1 MGAMASPIPPDG
13 TDEGSATAMNVLA
26 INSGS
31 SSLKFKVVAFDE
43 SADAADNR
51 QPSIRCEGSVEEIGR
66 VAKLMLRLAGEMV
79 VQTTRTVPTHAE
91 AVQHMRQL
99 LEEASRLEGRDLRVD
114 AVGHRFVHGGEQ
126 FREPVVIDDD
136 VVAAIDRLAEFA
148 PLHNPGSIAGIKSVR
163 AVMGSHIPMVAVF
176 DTAFHRS
183 IPPRAATYAIDL
195 DLARRHGIHRY
206 GFHGIAHAS
215 LAGIC
220 AAAVN
225 RPLAQLRLI
234 TLHLGNGCS
243 ATAIDRGRSV
253 DTSMG
258 FTPLEGLM
266 MGTRSGDLDPAVIGH
281 LARREGLSV
290 DEVERLLNERSGLL
304 GVSGVS
310 SDMRELLKAAEGTPD
325 SRAALAL
332 DMFCYRIR
340 KYIGAY
346 LAVLGGA
353 DALVFGGGIGER
365 SAIIRA
371 RICDGM
377 GWCGIQLDP
386 LRNEM
391 AVSLASGDAMKI
403 SGQDAPLACYVA
415 GVDEE
420 EEIARATLDCV
431 LNRSSNDP

>member
-1 MGAMASPIPPDG
+1 MRGPSKR
-13 TDEGSATAMNVLA
+13 
-26 INSGS
+26 SG
-31 SSLKFKVVAFDE
+31 LL
-43 SADAADNR
+43 
-51 QPSIRCEGSVEEIGR
+51 
-66 VAKLMLRLAGEMV
+66 AKLMLRLAGKTV
-79 VQTTRTVPTHAE
+79 VRTTRTVSTHAD
-91 AVQHMRQL
+91 AAQHMMQM
-99 LEEASRLEGRDLRVD
+99 LEDSSRLEGEALRVD
-114 AVGHRFVHGGEQ
+114 AVGHRVVHGGEQ

-136 VVAAIDRLAEFA
+136 VVAALDGLAEFA
-148 PLHNPGSIAGIKSVR
+148 PLHNPGSIAGIKGVR

-183 IPPRAATYAIDL
+183 IPPGAATYAIDL

-220 AAAVN
+220 ATAVN

-234 TLHLGNGCS
+234 TLQLGNGCS

-258 FTPLEGLM
+258 FTPLEGLV
-266 MGTRSGDLDPAVIGH
+266 MGTRSGDVDPAVVWH
-281 LARREGLSV
+281 LVRREGLSV

-310 SDMRELLKAAEGTPD
+310 RDMRELLNAAEGKPD

-332 DMFCYRIR
+332 DMFCYRVR

-377 GWCGIQLDP
+377 DWCGVRLDS
-386 LRNEM
+386 LRNEA
-391 AVSLASGDAMKI
+391 AVAIAPGDAMKI
-403 SGQDAPLACYVA
+403 SEEGAPLACYVA

-420 EEIARATLDCV
+420 VQIARATHDCI
-431 LNRSSNDP
+431 LNRSSNNP

>member
-1 MGAMASPIPPDG
+1 
-13 TDEGSATAMNVLA
+13 MNVLA

-31 SSLKFKVVAFDE
+31 SSLKFKVIEFDE
-43 SADAADNR
+43 SPRTAAR
-51 QPSIRCEGSVEEIGR
+51 FTASSRYEGFIEEIGPAAR
-66 VAKLMLRLAGEMV
+66 LTLRHAGK
-79 VQTTRTVPTHAE
+79 TVIQATSPVSTHAE
-91 AVQHMRQL
+91 AIRCMVQM
-99 LEEASRLEGRDLRVD
+99 LEESSKLEGRDLRID
-114 AVGHRFVHGGEQ
+114 AVGHRVVHGGEQ

-136 VVAAIDRLAEFA
+136 VVAAIDRLAEWA
-148 PLHNPGSIAGIKSVR
+148 PLHNPGSIAGIKGAR
-163 AVMGSHIPMVAVF
+163 AALGSHIPMVAVF

-183 IPPRAATYAIDL
+183 MPLVATSYAIDE
-195 DLARRHGIHRY
+195 DLAKKHGIHRY

-225 RPLAQLRLI
+225 RPLTSLRLI
-234 TLHLGNGCS
+234 TLQLGNGCS

-258 FTPLEGLM
+258 FTPLEGLV
-266 MGTRSGDLDPAVIGH
+266 MGTRSGDLDPAVVGH
-281 LARREGLSV
+281 LVRREGLSV

-304 GVSGVS
+304 GVSGLS
-310 SDMRELLKAAEGTPD
+310 HDMRELLKAAEGKPD

-332 DMFCYRIR
+332 DLFCYRIR

-365 SAIIRA
+365 AAVIRA

-377 GWCGIQLDP
+377 DWCGVRLDP
-386 LRNEM
+386 VRNQ
-391 AVSLASGDAMKI
+391 ATVGLAPGDSMMI
-403 SGQDAPLACYVA
+403 SEDEAPVACFVV

-420 EEIARATLDCV
+420 VEIARATHDCI
-431 LNRSSNDP
+431 LKRPASSFVKREA

>member
-1 MGAMASPIPPDG
+1 
-13 TDEGSATAMNVLA
+13 
-26 INSGS
+26 
-31 SSLKFKVVAFDE
+31 
-43 SADAADNR
+43 
-51 QPSIRCEGSVEEIGR
+51 
-66 VAKLMLRLAGEMV
+66 
-79 VQTTRTVPTHAE
+79 
-91 AVQHMRQL
+91 
-99 LEEASRLEGRDLRVD
+99 
-114 AVGHRFVHGGEQ
+114 VHGGEQ
-126 FREPVVIDDD
+126 FREPVVIDDG

-148 PLHNPGSIAGIKSVR
+148 PLHNPGSIEGIKGSR
-163 AVMGSHIPMVAVF
+163 AVLGPHIPMVAVF

-183 IPPRAATYAIDL
+183 IPLRAATYAIDL
-195 DLARRHGIHRY
+195 DLARKHGISRY

-225 RPLAQLRLI
+225 CPLAQLRLI
-234 TLHLGNGCS
+234 TLQLGNGCS

-266 MGTRSGDLDPAVIGH
+266 MGTRSGDVDPAVVGH
-281 LARREGLSV
+281 LVRKEGLSV

-304 GVSGVS
+304 GVSGLS
-310 SDMRELLKAAEGTPD
+310 RDMRELLSAAEGDPD

-332 DMFCYRIR
+332 DMFCYRAK

-365 SAIIRA
+365 SSAIRA
-371 RICDGM
+371 RICEGM
-377 GWCGIQLDP
+377 GWCGLRLDRS
-386 LRNEM
+386 RNEA
-391 AVSLASGDAMKI
+391 AVQVAPGEAVRISEASAPI
-403 SGQDAPLACYVA
+403 SCYVA

-420 EEIARATLDCV
+420 MEIARATFDCV
-431 LNRSSNDP
+431 LKKTSSNL

>member
-1 MGAMASPIPPDG
+1 
-13 TDEGSATAMNVLA
+13 MNVLA

-31 SSLKFKVVAFDE
+31 SSLKFKVVEFDE
-43 SADAADNR
+43 SADAAGNR
-51 QPSIRCEGSVEEIGR
+51 QPNIRYEGAVEDIGPA
-66 VAKLMLRLAGEMV
+66 AKLMLRLAGKTI
-79 VQTTRTVPTHAE
+79 VQATRPVSTHTE
-91 AVQHMRQL
+91 AVRCMMQM
-99 LEEASRLEGRDLRVD
+99 LEESSRLQGRDLRFD
-114 AVGHRFVHGGEQ
+114 AVGHRVVHGGEQ

-136 VVAAIDRLAEFA
+136 VVAVIDQLAEFA
-148 PLHNPGSIAGIKSVR
+148 PLHNPGSIAGIEGAR
-163 AVMGSHIPMVAVF
+163 AVLGAHIPMVAVF

-195 DLARRHGIHRY
+195 DLARKHGIHRY
-206 GFHGIAHAS
+206 GFHGIAHAL

-225 RPLAQLRLI
+225 RPLAKLRLI
-234 TLHLGNGCS
+234 TLQLGNGCS
-243 ATAIDRGRSV
+243 ATAIDRGHSV

-258 FTPLEGLM
+258 FTPLEGLV
-266 MGTRSGDLDPAVIGH
+266 MGTRSGDLDPAVVGH
-281 LARREGLSV
+281 LVRKEGLSI

-304 GVSGVS
+304 GVSGLS
-310 SDMRELLKAAEGTPD
+310 RDMREILSAAEGKPD

-332 DMFCYRIR
+332 DIFCYRVR

-365 SAIIRA
+365 SAVIRA

-377 GWCGIQLDP
+377 GWCGIRLDP
-386 LRNEM
+386 ALNQ
-391 AVSLASGDAMKI
+391 AVVGLAPGDAMKI
-403 SGQDAPLACYVA
+403 SEEEAPVACYVA

-420 EEIARATLDCV
+420 IEIARATLDCV
-431 LNRSSNDP
+431 RKWQFSK

>member
-1 MGAMASPIPPDG
+1 MM
-13 TDEGSATAMNVLA
+13 MNVLA

-31 SSLKFKVVAFDE
+31 SSLKFKVIEFDD
-43 SADAADNR
+43 SPNTAAR
-51 QPSIRCEGSVEEIGR
+51 FAASSRYEGFVEDIGPAAR
-66 VAKLMLRLAGEMV
+66 LTLRHAGKTV
-79 VQTTRTVPTHAE
+79 VQATRPVSTHAE
-91 AVQHMRQL
+91 AVRCMMQM
-99 LEEASRLEGRDLRVD
+99 LEESSKLEGRDLRVD
-114 AVGHRFVHGGEQ
+114 AVGHRVVHGGEQ

-136 VVAAIDRLAEFA
+136 VVAAIDHLAELA
-148 PLHNPGSIAGIKSVR
+148 PLHNPGSIAGIKGAR
-163 AVMGSHIPMVAVF
+163 AAMGSHIPMVAVF

-195 DLARRHGIHRY
+195 DLTHKHGIHRY

-234 TLHLGNGCS
+234 TLQLGNGCS

-266 MGTRSGDLDPAVIGH
+266 MGTRSGDVDPAVIGH
-281 LARREGLSV
+281 LVRKEGLSV

-304 GVSGVS
+304 GVSGLS
-310 SDMRELLKAAEGTPD
+310 HDMRELLKAAEGKPD

-346 LAVLGGA
+346 MAVLGGA
-353 DALVFGGGIGER
+353 DALIFGGGIGER
-365 SAIIRA
+365 SAVIRA

-377 GWCGIQLDP
+377 DWCGVRLDP
-386 LRNEM
+386 LRNEA
-391 AVSLASGDAMKI
+391 AVNLAPGGAIKI
-403 SGQDAPLACYVA
+403 SEDEAPVACYVV

-420 EEIARATLDCV
+420 VEIARATRDCV
-431 LNRSSNDP
+431 LKGPSSK

>member
-1 MGAMASPIPPDG
+1 
-13 TDEGSATAMNVLA
+13 MNVLA

-31 SSLKFKVVAFDE
+31 SSLKFIVVTFDE
-43 SADAADNR
+43 SPKTAAPVVTSSRYD
-51 QPSIRCEGSVEEIGR
+51 GSVEEIGSAAR
-66 VAKLMLRLAGEMV
+66 LTLRHAGKTV
-79 VQTTRTVPTHAE
+79 VQATRPVSTHAE
-91 AVQHMRQL
+91 AVRCMMQM
-99 LEEASRLEGRDLRVD
+99 LEESSKLEGRDLRVD
-114 AVGHRFVHGGEQ
+114 AVGHRVVHGGEQ

-148 PLHNPGSIAGIKSVR
+148 PLHIPGSIAGIKGAR
-163 AVMGSHIPMVAVF
+163 AALGSHIPMVAVF
-176 DTAFHRS
+176 DTAFHLS

-195 DLARRHGIHRY
+195 ELARKHGIHRY
-206 GFHGIAHAS
+206 GFHGIAHLS

-225 RPLAQLRLI
+225 RPLADLRLI
-234 TLHLGNGCS
+234 TLQLGNGCS

-266 MGTRSGDLDPAVIGH
+266 MGTRSGDVDPAVVGH
-281 LARREGLSV
+281 LVRREGLSV

-304 GVSGVS
+304 GVSGLS
-310 SDMRELLKAAEGTPD
+310 RDMRELLSAAEGKPD

-332 DMFCYRIR
+332 DMFCYRVR

-365 SAIIRA
+365 SAVIRA

-377 GWCGIQLDP
+377 DWCGLRLDP
-386 LRNEM
+386 ERNEA
-391 AVSLASGDAMKI
+391 AVQVAPGEAVRISEASAPI
-403 SGQDAPLACYVA
+403 SCYVA

-420 EEIARATLDCV
+420 VEIARATRDCV
-431 LNRSSNDP
+431 RKGPPASFVKREA